1 MTFIQLF
8 IGQVYYAILV
18 AEISTILHSMDTA
31 KSAFEETMNATN
43 AYVRKKKLPGELR
56 DKIRDYMRAR
66 YKDGR
71 MVNEPAVLSSLSP
84 ALKREVMT
92 HCAIELAVKVPWL
105 RNNPVLHSRVSEI
118 AVPRFALDG
127 DVLLREGELG
137 HTVFIVSQGVVELF
151 KTYNNGW
158 EESEPQLIRAV
169 GGKCDSGVAFL
180 LHVLI
185 ARVIT
190 SLFVFFPLYL
200 FSLFSLSFSRCF
212 LCVTRIARWMYI
224 WCCFCSIGRSMF
236 CNSNSQR

>member
-180 LHVLI
+180 LHVLSSPCNNLSFCFFSPLSLLSFF
-185 ARVIT
+185 T
-190 SLFVFFPLYL
+190 FFLSLFLVCYTYRQMDVHLVL
-200 FSLFSLSFSRCF
+200 FL
-212 LCVTRIARWMYI
+212 
-224 WCCFCSIGRSMF
+224 
-236 CNSNSQR
+236 